1 MARRWRAI
9 IISRRRASRPCWT
22 ESVWRREESLAK
34 AQTARIA
41 ERIDGMLTLVPQGIK
56 QAHERII
63 GGRPVAEAD
72 RILSIYEPNG
82 PAAS

>member
-1 MARRWRAI
+1 M
-9 IISRRRASRPCWT
+9 
-22 ESVWRREESLAK
+22 AK